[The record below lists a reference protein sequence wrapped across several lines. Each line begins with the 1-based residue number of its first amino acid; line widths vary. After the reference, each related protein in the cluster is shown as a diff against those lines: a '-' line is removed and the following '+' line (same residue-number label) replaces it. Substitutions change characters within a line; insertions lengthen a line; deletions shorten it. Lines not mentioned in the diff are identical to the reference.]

1 MAKSSPSQRKTAGR
15 AMHEFKHGELKS
27 GPGGRGGKVKSR
39 RQAIAIARVRSVEIR
54 KQEAEQAKPRQEQAQ
69 RGERRDRPAG
79 ARRQV
84 ACRRS
89 RASGIE
95 PRHGRQECDTKDG
108 AGAQGCAQPL
118 AQRRPDQG
126 ATLQARQGPRH
137 RGPFQ
142 DVEAPTA
149 KRAGLVDS
157 SLTKTVSWP
166 DWPAIHDFDRGTFL
180 KSWMPGARPGMTGVG

>member
-15 AMHEFKHGELKS
+15 VMHEFKHGELKS

-39 RQAIAIARVRSVEIR
+39 RQAIAIALSESGASKYASKKQNKRSLAKNKR
-54 KQEAEQAKPRQEQAQ
+54 KEA
-69 RGERRDRPAG
+69 RGETGQQEREG
-79 ARRQV
+79 KSHV
-84 ACRRS
+84 G

-142 DVEAPTA
+142 DVEAPPA

-157 SLTKTVSWP
+157 SLTKTVSWLGLARP
-166 DWPAIHDFDRGTFL
+166 YDFDPGTFL
-180 KSWMPGARPGMTGVG
+180 KS